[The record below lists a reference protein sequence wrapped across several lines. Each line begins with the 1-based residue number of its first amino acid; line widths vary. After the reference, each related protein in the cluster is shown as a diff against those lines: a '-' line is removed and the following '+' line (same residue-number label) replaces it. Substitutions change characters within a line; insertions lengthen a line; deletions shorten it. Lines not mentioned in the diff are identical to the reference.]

1 MSFSSFFS
9 LSLLRKAEYD
19 IISPL
24 ITTLNVSHN
33 NDGDIESVLLV
44 NRKLSIAQDMNW
56 QKFSSDSKVVFSLH
70 ADRAG

>member
-1 MSFSSFFS
+1 MSFSCFFS
-9 LSLLRKAEYD
+9 LSLLHKAEYD

-44 NRKLSIAQDMNW
+44 NRKLSIAQDMDW
-56 QKFSSDSKVVFSLH
+56 QKFSFESKVVFSLH